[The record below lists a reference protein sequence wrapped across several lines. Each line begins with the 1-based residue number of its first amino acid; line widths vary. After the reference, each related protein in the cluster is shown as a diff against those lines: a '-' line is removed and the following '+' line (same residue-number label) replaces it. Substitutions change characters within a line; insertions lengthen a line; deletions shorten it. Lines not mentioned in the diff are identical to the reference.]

1 MSRVLKVHHQFSKQT
16 RAECVDTTDKVGEP
30 LTACYCHVSIHPNP
44 INIETHHFNF
54 FLSHIK
60 CFQGDL
66 CNSSRHLTTTSWL
79 LPVAII
85 VSSIHILK

>member
-1 MSRVLKVHHQFSKQT
+1 MNKVLKVYHQFSKQT

-44 INIETHHFNF
+44 INIETHQ
-54 FLSHIK
+54 IK

-85 VSSIHILK
+85 VSSIYVLK